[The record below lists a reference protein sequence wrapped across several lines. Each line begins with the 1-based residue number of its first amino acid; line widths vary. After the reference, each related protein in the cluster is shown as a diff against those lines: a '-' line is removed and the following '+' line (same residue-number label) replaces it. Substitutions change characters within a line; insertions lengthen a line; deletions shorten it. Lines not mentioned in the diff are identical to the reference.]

1 MEKQDY
7 LNEPVVAMLAA
18 MRYSTLFIPTLRDN
32 PADAEVISHQLL
44 LRAGY
49 IRRVTSGVYDYL
61 PLGLRVLRNIEAVV
75 RDEMNRAG
83 AQELLM
89 PMVQPCE
96 LWEKSER
103 MEKYGPELL
112 RFKDRHGHESCLGP
126 THEEVVCDLVSREL
140 RSYKQLPMNLYQIQ
154 SKFRDEI
161 RPRFGL
167 MRGRE
172 FVMKDAYSFHADEE
186 SLAEEYN
193 NMFDAYGRIFTR
205 LGLKFRPVEAD
216 TGSIGG
222 SDSHEFHV
230 LAESGEDLIAHCD
243 GCDYAA
249 NVEKAISVRPAV
261 SGQQAE
267 LTVVE
272 TPAVTSVDEVAEFLT
287 VDIAAL
293 VKTLVYRA
301 VGGEHDGEIV
311 AACVRGDDQIQEIK
325 LSHAIGADSVEMASD
340 DEIASI
346 GGVTGF
352 VGPQQ
357 LSARLLLDHSLQAAR
372 GLVAGANRKD
382 AHVTGLDIA
391 RDVAD
396 AEFFDLRET
405 RAGDQCC
412 RCGGAIELSRGIEV
426 GQVFALGRRY
436 TEPMEVVFQNQ
447 QGKRSVATM
456 GCYGIGISRLMAA
469 IVEQRN
475 DNSGIDWPL
484 GLAPFQLVL
493 ISMGKSDAVLEAS
506 TAMYQQLRDAG
517 IDVLWDE
524 RQERPGVKFKD
535 AELIGIPFQIVIG
548 DRGLNDGVVEIGW
561 RKAERRAVALA
572 DVSTTV
578 LAELRAKETKN

>member
-1 MEKQDY
+1 
-7 LNEPVVAMLAA
+7 MLAA
-18 MRYSTLFIPTLRDN
+18 MRYSKLFIPTLREA

-61 PLGLRVLRNIEAVV
+61 PLGLRVLRKIEAVV

-96 LWEKSER
+96 LWKKSER

-126 THEEVVCDLVSREL
+126 THEEVICDLVSREL

-154 SKFRDEI
+154 NKFRDEI

-172 FVMKDAYSFHADEE
+172 FVMKDAYSFHADDE
-186 SLAEEYN
+186 SLAEEYK

-230 LAESGEDLIAHCD
+230 LAESGEDLIAHCS

-249 NVEKAISVRPAV
+249 NVEKAVSQRPVA
-261 SGQQAE
+261 SGQQAA
-267 LTVVE
+267 LTEVN
-272 TPAVTSVDEVAEFLT
+272 TPAVTSVDDVAEFLA
-287 VDIAAL
+287 VDIAML

-301 VGGEHDGEIV
+301 VGGEHDGAIV
-311 AACVRGDDQIQEIK
+311 VACVRGDDQVQEIK
-325 LSHAIGADSVEMASD
+325 LAHIVGADSVEMTSD
-340 DEIASI
+340 DDIANI

-352 VGPQQ
+352 VGPQAV
-357 LSARLLLDHSLQAAR
+357 SARVWMDHSLKGAT
-372 GLVAGANRKD
+372 GLVAGANAAD
-382 AHVTGLDIA
+382 THVTGLDIA
-391 RDVAD
+391 RDIPD
-396 AEFFDLRET
+396 AVFADLRET
-405 RAGDQCC
+405 RAGD
-412 RCGGAIELSRGIEV
+412 RCPHCDSAIELSRGIEV
-426 GQVFALGRRY
+426 GQVFALGTRY
-436 TEPMEVVFQNQ
+436 TEPMEVMFQNQ

-469 IVEQRN
+469 VVEQRN
-475 DNSGIDWPL
+475 DDSGIDWPL
-484 GLAPFQLVL
+484 ELAPFQLDL
-493 ISMGKSDAVLEAS
+493 ISMGKTDAVLEAS
-506 TAMYQQLRDAG
+506 ATIYQQLLDAG

-524 RQERPGVKFKD
+524 RKERPGVKFKD
-535 AELIGIPFQIVIG
+535 AELIGMPFQIVVG

-572 DVSTTV
+572 DVTTTV
-578 LAELRAKETKN
+578 LAELRSMGMGN